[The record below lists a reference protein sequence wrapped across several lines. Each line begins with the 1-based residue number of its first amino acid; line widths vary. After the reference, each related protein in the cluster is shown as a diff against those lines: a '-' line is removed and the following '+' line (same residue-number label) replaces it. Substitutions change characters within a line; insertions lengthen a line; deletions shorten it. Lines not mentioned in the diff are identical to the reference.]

1 MAYSSGSLIVKDDY
15 NTFATGNAAG
25 TGDNNVANL
34 NTVWGAGTVDKGY
47 GQSSPITAVTTGG
60 TITATQWET
69 LVSRLETIGS
79 HQGTI
84 VNSPSGSYSTITAG
98 QTISILSQLS
108 TDVTNLFNNRGNAA
122 ASGTDITTN
131 GTTTTTSTWDVSAVL
146 TQTVT
151 FADAN
156 SARYFF
162 NAGGMI
168 RLAWSRSGGTTTNK
182 NTDWTNLLTAAG
194 TIVTTS
200 GTSTQNIAS
209 TSYTGTTKIGGSG
222 SPTLLTTTTGFYD
235 LTPGGA
241 ATEIF
246 RQYSANA
253 PYTTN
258 YIKLTVAL
266 NAASTVLTYVVSLL
280 DDATDTIAPDG
291 TGSGDLQDIVD
302 GSLSQVMTIRPPSTT
317 FLTSTWGTPSMN
329 APSWVL
335 SS

>member
-1 MAYSSGSLIVKDDY
+1 MTYSSGSLIVKDDY

-34 NTVWGAGTVDKGY
+34 NTVWGTGTADKGY
-47 GQSSPITAVTTGG
+47 GQASPISAVSTGG

-69 LVSRLETIGS
+69 LVSRLETIGA

-98 QTISILSQLS
+98 QTISVLSQLN

-151 FADAN
+151 FADAA

-168 RLAWSRSGGTTTNK
+168 RLAWSRTGGTTTNK
-182 NTDWTNLLTAAG
+182 NTDWTNLLTASG
-194 TIVTTS
+194 TIATTG
-200 GTSTQNIAS
+200 GTGTQNIAG

-235 LTPGGA
+235 LTPGGV

-266 NAASTVLTYVVSLL
+266 NAASTVLTYVASLL

-291 TGSGDLQDIVD
+291 TGSGDVQDIVD
-302 GSLSQVMTIRPPSTT
+302 GTLSQVMTVRPPSTT
-317 FLTSTWGTPSMN
+317 YLTSTWGTPSMS

-335 SS
+335 TS

>member
-1 MAYSSGSLIVKDDY
+1 MAYTSGSLILRDDY
-15 NTFATGNAAG
+15 NIFATGNAAG

-34 NTVWGAGTVDKGY
+34 NTVWGAGVTDKGY
-47 GQSSPITAVTTGG
+47 GQSSPIGNVAAGG
-60 TITATQWET
+60 TVTATQWET
-69 LVSRLETIGS
+69 LVSRIETIGA
-79 HQGTI
+79 HQGTVI
-84 VNSPSGSYSTITAG
+84 NSPTGSYSTITAG
-98 QTISILSQLS
+98 QTISILSQLT
-108 TDVTNLFNNRGNAA
+108 TDVTNVFNNRGNAA

-151 FADAN
+151 FANAA

-168 RLAWSRSGGTTTNK
+168 RLAWSRAGGTVTNK
-182 NTDWTNLLTAAG
+182 NTDWTNLLTASG
-194 TIVTTS
+194 TIVTTGGA
-200 GTSTQNIAS
+200 GTQTIAG
-209 TSYTGTTKIGGSG
+209 TAYTGTTKVGGSG
-222 SPTLLTTTTGFYD
+222 TPTTLTTTTGFYD

-266 NAASTVLTYVVSLL
+266 DAASTVLTYVVSLL
-280 DDATDTIAPDG
+280 DDAVDTIAPDG

-302 GSLSQVMTIRPPSTT
+302 GTLSQVMVVRPPSVTY
-317 FLTSTWGTPSMN
+317 LTSTWGTPSMS
-329 APSWVL
+329 APSWAL
-335 SS
+335 TS